1 MEEKTILV
9 VDNSPIM
16 LKFMSDFLKK
26 EGYRV
31 LIAEDGLVALDL
43 LKTTKPSVIFTDL
56 IMPNID
62 GERLCRIIRSDPE
75 LKDIYLVVLSAVV
88 AERELGLKQLGADM
102 YIGKTSFNRLTRHL
116 RLALKE
122 GVPGNGNGK
131 KREGRCVEID
141 NPRQITRELLLGRRH
156 LEVILES
163 MEEGIIEATPAG
175 RIIYGNPAA
184 ISLVGLK
191 EESLLGLDVESLFN
205 DEDRKRVKHLL
216 FRLNAP
222 AGKKN
227 GEAPYRLHGK
237 EVAIHLI
244 PVADEENPTAL
255 LLLHDVTEKRR
266 METQLL
272 QAQKMEAVGTLAGGV
287 AHDFNNL
294 LMVVKGYASLMLL
307 EIDPSHPHYEMLRT
321 IEKKIDNGSKLTRQL
336 LGYAKK
342 GRYEFKTIPLNRLV
356 EETAETFGRTRKNIT
371 IRLDLSAGL
380 SPLEADPSQMEQ
392 VLMNLLVNAADAM
405 PGGGEL
411 FLKTANVTNGDFDPQ
426 LYDVEPGKYVL
437 LSVGDTGIGMSDEI
451 KSRIFEPFF
460 TTKDPGRG
468 TGLGLASVYGIVKGH
483 GGYIDVDSEEGKGT
497 TFRIYLPASEKKIEE
512 TPCRREEIPKGSES
526 ILLVDDEEH
535 ILDVGK
541 KMLGILNYRVLTA
554 SGGEQ
559 AVELHKSNRE
569 QIDLTILDLI
579 MPQMGGKET
588 FEAIKKISP
597 TAKVLLS
604 SGYSMDGQ
612 TKEIMKNGCK
622 GFIQKPFSIRELSY
636 KVREILDRGKHEGQ
650 T

>member
-16 LKFMSDFLKK
+16 LKFMSDFLRK

-102 YIGKTSFNRLTRHL
+102 YIGKTSFNRLTKHL

-131 KREGRCVEID
+131 KGAGRCVEID

-163 MEEGIIEATPAG
+163 MEEGILEATPEG

-205 DEDRKRVKHLL
+205 DEDRERVKHLL
-216 FRLNAP
+216 FRLNAK

-227 GEAPYRLHGK
+227 GEAPYRLNGK

-342 GRYEFKTIPLNRLV
+342 GRYEFKTISLNRLV

-411 FLKTANVTNGDFDPQ
+411 FLKTANVTNGEFEPQ

-437 LSVGDTGIGMSDEI
+437 LSVGDTGIGMSEEI

-636 KVREILDRGKHEGQ
+636 KVREILDRKHEE